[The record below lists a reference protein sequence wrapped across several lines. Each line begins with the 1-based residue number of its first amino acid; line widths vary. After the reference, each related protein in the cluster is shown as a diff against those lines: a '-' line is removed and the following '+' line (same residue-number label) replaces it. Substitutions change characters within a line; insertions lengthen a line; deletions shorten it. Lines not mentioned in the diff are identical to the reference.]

1 MTRTISPALLSRVPA
16 RLRPHVTDI
25 YRDSDG
31 LWIEGDRYFWN
42 PCYDCHTVHE
52 DNWAQARV
60 ILREC
65 KVLPE
70 GHPECHD

>member
-1 MTRTISPALLSRVPA
+1 MPRTISPALLSRVPA

-42 PCYDCHTVHE
+42 PVNDSHTVHE
-52 DNWAQARV
+52 DNWKQARET
-60 ILREC
+60 LREC
-65 KVLPE
+65 EVLAD
-70 GHPECHD
+70 GDPECHD

>member
-1 MTRTISPALLSRVPA
+1 MARSISPSLLRRIPA

-52 DNWAQARV
+52 DNWTQACV